1 MRVLLLGGTGEA
13 RALAALLVDSGVA
26 VTTSLA
32 GRVSRPA
39 LPVGEVRIGGF
50 GGVAGLRRAVVDGGH
65 DVVVDATHPFAAT
78 ISDHA
83 ARACTGL
90 VPLLRLQRP
99 GWTGVEAERVAS
111 HAAAAAVAARHRR
124 PFLTVGRQSLDA
136 FRAAL
141 SERPAVARVVEPTDV
156 PAAWTLLR
164 SRGPY
169 TLGGELALMRDLD
182 VDLLVSKDSGGDLT
196 RPKLEAAGILGVPV
210 VLVERPPA
218 PVGVSTVATPERA
231 ATWVLEQGERQEVQ
245 R

>member
-13 RALAALLVDSGVA
+13 RALAALLVDAGVA

-50 GGVAGLRRAVVDGGH
+50 GGVAGLRRAVVDGGY

-78 ISDHA
+78 ISAHA
-83 ARACTGL
+83 AKACAGL
-90 VPLLRLQRP
+90 VPRLRLQRP
-99 GWTGVEAERVAS
+99 GWAGVSATRVVS
-111 HAAAAAVAARHRR
+111 HAEAAVVAARYRR
-124 PFLTVGRQSLDA
+124 PFLTVGRQSLAD
-136 FRAAL
+136 FRTALAAL
-141 SERPAVARVVEPTDV
+141 PAVARVVEPTEV

-169 TLGGELALMRDLD
+169 TLDGELALMAELGVD
-182 VDLLVSKDSGGDLT
+182 VLVSKDSGGDLT

-210 VLVERPPA
+210 VLVDRPSTPA
-218 PVGVSTVATPERA
+218 GVDTVATPEQA
-231 ATWVLEQGERQEVQ
+231 AAWVLEQRTVREV